1 MKSSKK
7 NALIR
12 ALSIVLSFILLLPLL
27 ISCEDGGNETLGSS
41 LGFDKDDNESE
52 LNVRVQVECTP
63 LKGRDIQFANG
74 FIYFAGSHAGL
85 FKYDPTTDT
94 VSEICSDPL
103 CSHMGAKDASCNF
116 GKRKGLGFRAFSNV
130 VIYHAL
136 ARVEG
141 EDMAKNRLFSYD
153 PIKMKNIMIDKNPS
167 TASTSRIGNR
177 YYYSE
182 NITVKEENGEKVNY
196 TNLRQLDL
204 FTGEEIVFGNAIK
217 GNAPEYRIIGA
228 IDGNIYANNTQTG
241 GVYICPESEPGNF
254 RKLRD
259 SSMGYVFV
267 SENDIF
273 FKSADPESGKEYYYH
288 TDMDGNELAK
298 HELVG
303 GMQWGSIYDGRY
315 LYYIPSEEVEF
326 QCGDG
331 SVQPIHSR
339 EIYRLDMETGEQ
351 TVAFT
356 FSGQYETMGLVKG
369 VSIFIVHD
377 NKLYTNQIGEY
388 NFSRKVKDPSEA
400 TIYGEGITLKD
411 GMIIIDFETGDITRV
426 TADYK
431 LVTGGNEFIHE
442 SALIEMDLEGEK

>member
-41 LGFDKDDNESE
+41 LGFDKDDDESK
-52 LNVRVQVECTP
+52 LNVRVQVDCTP
-63 LKGRDIQFANG
+63 LNGRDIQFANG
-74 FIYFAGSHAGL
+74 FIYFAGSNAGL

-153 PIKMKNIMIDKNPS
+153 PINMKNIMIDKNPS
-167 TASTSRIGNR
+167 TSSTSVIGNR

-182 NITVKEENGEKVNY
+182 NITVKEENGEKVTY

-204 FTGEEIVFGNAIK
+204 FTGEEIIFGNEVK
-217 GNAPEYRIIGA
+217 GNTPEYRIIGA
-228 IDGNIYANNTQTG
+228 IDGNIYANNTVEG
-241 GVYICPESEPGNF
+241 GLYICPESDPGNF

-259 SSMGYVFV
+259 SSIGYPFV
-267 SENDIF
+267 SEKDIF
-273 FKSADPESGKEYYYH
+273 FKSVDPEERKTYYYH
-288 TDMDGNELAK
+288 TDLEGNELAK

-315 LYYIPSEEVEF
+315 LYYIPEETVDF

-339 EIYRLDMETGEQ
+339 EIYKLDMQTGEK

-356 FSGQYETMGLVKG
+356 FNGQYETMGLVEG
-369 VSIFIVHD
+369 VSLFIVHD
-377 NKLYTNQIGEY
+377 GKLYTNQIGEY
-388 NFSRKVKDPSEA
+388 NFTRGTGSLSNVTVYGNGV
-400 TIYGEGITLKD
+400 TIKD
-411 GMIIIDFETGDITRV
+411 GLIIIDMESGDITHV
-426 TADYK
+426 SADYERIDGRTE
-431 LVTGGNEFIHE
+431 LVFDIEI
-442 SALIEMDLEGEK
+442 IEMDLEGEK